1 MTSETARPNDVE
13 WRLRRILTEDYQSAV
28 TRGDLVEVILL
39 IHKALEDALD
49 ARLGDE
55 ARRLSFAAKARRA
68 VPAWVD
74 ELEQL
79 DKRRR
84 AIAHPNVLLHRTVAR
99 LAEDYVTLVLRRWL
113 ILVGGDDPPP
123 AVTAPV
129 AVRRRT
135 PRPAAAPPD
144 ASSLFFEDVPTA
156 PLRPGQVAGRAT
168 RVDTAPLRPG
178 PAAGLPAGVDTAPLP
193 ELRPVM
199 PVAAVAAVAPP
210 APAPRRMP
218 SLPWPLLLLG
228 FAAGLVALALLGAAG
243 ALGDELA
250 ARDLWALPVVALALV
265 FAGAVAVLALGRAAR
280 ASGPLPAAGVAVLL
294 AVLVVIP
301 SAVDSAAPLSPLTFG
316 RQAASRLATAPAPD
330 APRGNEGVGGLPP
343 APTFTPRQFDATPSP
358 PPSSSSPAAPVAAG
372 PPESAPAAETAGIRA
387 GGLARV
393 STEEGARLNARAEPT
408 LDAEV
413 LAVFEPGEV
422 LTVVSGPVRA
432 EGRDWWRVAGA
443 AGEGWCAAEFLAP
456 AP

>member
-55 ARRLSFAAKARRA
+55 ARGLSFAAKARRA

-156 PLRPGQVAGRAT
+156 PLRPGPV
-168 RVDTAPLRPG
+168 
-178 PAAGLPAGVDTAPLP
+178 AGLPASVDTAPLP

-210 APAPRRMP
+210 APTPRRMP

-330 APRGNEGVGGLPP
+330 APRGNEGAGSLPP

-413 LAVFEPGEV
+413 LAVFAPGEV
-422 LTVVSGPVRA
+422 LTVVSGPVQA
-432 EGRDWWRVAGA
+432 EGRDWWRVSGA

>member
-55 ARRLSFAAKARRA
+55 ARGLSFAAKARRA

-156 PLRPGQVAGRAT
+156 PLRPG
-168 RVDTAPLRPG
+168 
-178 PAAGLPAGVDTAPLP
+178 PAARLPAGVDTAPLP

-199 PVAAVAAVAPP
+199 PVAAVAPP

-280 ASGPLPAAGVAVLL
+280 ASGPLPAAGVAALL

-330 APRGNEGVGGLPP
+330 EPRGNEGAGGLPP

-358 PPSSSSPAAPVAAG
+358 PPFSSSPAAPVAAG

-413 LAVFEPGEV
+413 LAVFAPGEV

-432 EGRDWWRVAGA
+432 EGRDWWRVSGA

>member
-55 ARRLSFAAKARRA
+55 ARGLSFAAKARRA

-156 PLRPGQVAGRAT
+156 PLRPGPV
-168 RVDTAPLRPG
+168 
-178 PAAGLPAGVDTAPLP
+178 AGLPASVDTAPLP

-199 PVAAVAAVAPP
+199 PVAAVAPP

-330 APRGNEGVGGLPP
+330 EPRGNEGAGGLPP

-413 LAVFEPGEV
+413 LAVFAPGEV

-432 EGRDWWRVAGA
+432 EGRDWWRVSGA